1 MIKITKQEQEIKD
14 CLIKLLQ
21 DYNGSWNDLKK
32 EKRYKE
38 LMKYNKANKGKKYK
52 YVQVHTLTYMKIDED
67 GNDDGKIYEYNGD
80 YSTFCD
86 GILPDNLTEI
96 DEKKRGII

>member
-38 LMKYNKANKGKKYK
+38 LMKHNKA
-52 YVQVHTLTYMKIDED
+52 
-67 GNDDGKIYEYNGD
+67 
-80 YSTFCD
+80 
-86 GILPDNLTEI
+86 TER
-96 DEKKRGII
+96 KT

>member
-1 MIKITKQEQEIKD
+1 MGQATGSMYKLWNRRMIKITKQEQEIKD

-38 LMKYNKANKGKKYK
+38 LMKYNKSNKG
-52 YVQVHTLTYMKIDED
+52 
-67 GNDDGKIYEYNGD
+67 
-80 YSTFCD
+80 
-86 GILPDNLTEI
+86 
-96 DEKKRGII
+96 EK

>member
-1 MIKITKQEQEIKD
+1 MRKSITKQEQEIKD

-38 LMKYNKANKGKKYK
+38 LMKHNRANKVGK
-52 YVQVHTLTYMKIDED
+52 
-67 GNDDGKIYEYNGD
+67 
-80 YSTFCD
+80 
-86 GILPDNLTEI
+86 
-96 DEKKRGII
+96 

>member
-1 MIKITKQEQEIKD
+1 MTKQSYTWDVVTEYFNEHEKIVKIYKEQMYNCFRQEQKGGKMIKITKQEQEIKD

-38 LMKYNKANKGKKYK
+38 LMKYNKANKG
-52 YVQVHTLTYMKIDED
+52 
-67 GNDDGKIYEYNGD
+67 
-80 YSTFCD
+80 
-86 GILPDNLTEI
+86 
-96 DEKKRGII
+96 EK